1 MPRDSRSAGS
11 QLNLRLP
18 CGPRGTAPAA
28 TGVSAEEAFGLLGEL
43 VSRQAGSPDLLE
55 NTMSD
60 IDLGPLRPL
69 VQMIAIPLVVLRLMI
84 YEIGNFFVFDVLQL
98 GSFLPITF

>member
-1 MPRDSRSAGS
+1 
-11 QLNLRLP
+11 
-18 CGPRGTAPAA
+18 
-28 TGVSAEEAFGLLGEL
+28 
-43 VSRQAGSPDLLE
+43 
-55 NTMSD
+55 MSD